1 MLKLVKKMFVEFR
14 ISFVFMMTMG
24 TCCGGGGG
32 AEGQSQREKGFLL
45 TNTLLLLLCCGCS
58 WHLPKDTYHNVAD
71 DAQAHDDYA
80 EDHGRIPDVG
90 RNLWRAIISRA
101 IDLHRVEEAAAR
113 GATAASG
120 KGLWWRH
127 GREGGRQRG
136 CCCCVI
142 KLDHMIDGQVDSV
155 IEEGRY

>member
-1 MLKLVKKMFVEFR
+1 MAAY
-14 ISFVFMMTMG
+14 
-24 TCCGGGGG
+24 C
-32 AEGQSQREKGFLL
+32 
-45 TNTLLLLLCCGCS
+45 CCGCS
-58 WHLPKDTYHNVAD
+58 RQLPKDTYHNVTD

-90 RNLWRAIISRA
+90 RNLWRAFISRA

-142 KLDHMIDGQVDSV
+142 KLDHMIDGQVDGV